1 MDSLTTTTTG
11 ATPRSVDAGR
21 GVGWWQDAWTL
32 FMKNAGMWLVMGVIL
47 LVIFIVLNVI
57 PFIGGLAAALL
68 GPVFVGGWML
78 AARKLEGGG
87 TLEVGDLFSGF
98 QDKLSSLVIVGALL
112 LGAVVVIGIVAGVLG
127 MGALAGAMMGGAN
140 NSGAGMAAAMGTGA
154 LAVLVTLA
162 LSFVLGMAFW
172 FAPALVVFRN
182 LSPVDALKTSF
193 SASLKNIV
201 AIVLFG
207 VLYFIAAIVAS
218 IPFGI
223 GWLLLLPLVMLAIY
237 ASYKDVFEA

>member
-1 MDSLTTTTTG
+1 MDSLTT
-11 ATPRSVDAGR
+11 AASPRSVDAGR
-21 GVGWWQDAWTL
+21 GVGWWQDAWAL

-68 GPVFVGGWML
+68 APVFVGGWMQ
-78 AARKLEGGG
+78 AANKLDGGG

-127 MGALAGAMMGGAN
+127 MGAVAGAMMGGAN
-140 NSGAGMAAAMGTGA
+140 SSGVGMAAAMGTGA
-154 LAVLVTLA
+154 LALLVTLA
-162 LSFVLGMAFW
+162 MSFILGMAFW

-201 AIVLFG
+201 AFLLFG
-207 VLYFIAAIVAS
+207 ILYIVAAIIAS

-237 ASYKDVFEA
+237 ASYKDVFPA

>member
-98 QDKLSSLVIVGALL
+98 QDKLASLVIVGALL

-154 LAVLVTLA
+154 LALLVTLA

>member
-154 LAVLVTLA
+154 LALLVTLA